1 VKIFSSSNKTES
13 GIEFLLKFI
22 YIKRTSIIKIK
33 TNNKVFFSK
42 GLNMEVQ
49 EEVMEIHNNIH
60 TPVTTPT
67 KLLKIR
73 EDISVLRKKRNERE
87 EDDVENRAQKV
98 LISDRPDSVD
108 KVRRR
113 VEDLELELGL
123 YDAILNDLI
132 ELAESL
138 EKDSKVL
145 SDSTKK
151 EFERVD
157 KEINEKFEELN
168 NRMSRIDSDSG
179 NVVGAESIGKS
190 WADAVTNPG
199 ALTFSKQQREMSILL
214 TMERE
219 DEERRSKNIVIFGL
233 ARSEKEDSKERQLED
248 QMKVEQIFDVLKI
261 DRRLIV
267 RVNRMKQKSDEDKN
281 TPMIVTLPRES
292 DKKAVLAEARRLK
305 NSSKYTNVYINPDL
319 NFKQRMI
326 QKELRKQRKEK
337 NEEAQAKNEP
347 FRYGIRGSFLRPIR
361 TVKQSERRGKDG
373 DESTRKYYGQQNNY
387 SRHEREHRWQDKH
400 PAYESSRYDNG
411 NRYEQYRDRYEQNRN
426 RYEQYTFP
434 SRPHD
439 GYSRY

>member
-1 VKIFSSSNKTES
+1 
-13 GIEFLLKFI
+13 
-22 YIKRTSIIKIK
+22 
-33 TNNKVFFSK
+33 
-42 GLNMEVQ
+42 
-49 EEVMEIHNNIH
+49 
-60 TPVTTPT
+60 
-67 KLLKIR
+67 
-73 EDISVLRKKRNERE
+73 DISVLRKKRNERE

-98 LISDRPDSVD
+98 LITDQPDSVD

-168 NRMSRIDSDSG
+168 NRMSRIDSDCG

-233 ARSEKEDSKERQLED
+233 VRSEKKIKED
-248 QMKVEQIFDVLKI
+248 
-261 DRRLIV
+261 
-267 RVNRMKQKSDEDKN
+267 
-281 TPMIVTLPRES
+281 
-292 DKKAVLAEARRLK
+292 
-305 NSSKYTNVYINPDL
+305 
-319 NFKQRMI
+319 
-326 QKELRKQRKEK
+326 
-337 NEEAQAKNEP
+337 
-347 FRYGIRGSFLRPIR
+347 
-361 TVKQSERRGKDG
+361 
-373 DESTRKYYGQQNNY
+373 
-387 SRHEREHRWQDKH
+387 RWQDKH
-400 PAYESSRYDNG
+400 PAYESSMYDNG